1 MTNEMKSK
9 KMSRDTAGLRDA
21 LFDEIE
27 NLRGG
32 GDPMQSLAVAN
43 VAKQI
48 INVAKVELEFH
59 RVLRE
64 YADAG
69 VPLELGKLQLGSANG

>member
-1 MTNEMKSK
+1 MTNQVK
-9 KMSRDTAGLRDA
+9 KMTRDTAGLRDA

-27 NLRGG
+27 SLRIG
-32 GDPMQSLAVAN
+32 GDPLKSMAVAN

-48 INVAKVELEFH
+48 INTAKVELEFH

-69 VPLELGKLQLGSANG
+69 VPLELGKLQLGSVDG